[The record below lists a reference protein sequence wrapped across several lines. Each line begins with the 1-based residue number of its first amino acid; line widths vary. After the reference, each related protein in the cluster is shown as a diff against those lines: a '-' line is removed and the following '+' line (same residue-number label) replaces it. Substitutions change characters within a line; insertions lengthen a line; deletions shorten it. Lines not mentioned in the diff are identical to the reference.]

1 MTTSF
6 RLLSSA
12 AVLGLG
18 VLAPSV
24 LAIPAAVAGPS
35 ADATRGTAGES
46 GEEGGGT
53 SLCRP
58 ISLTGG
64 SLVALC
70 SAGPS
75 GESADGSES
84 VTVADGDDEG

>member
-1 MTTSF
+1 MITSF
-6 RLLSSA
+6 RLLGSA

-18 VLAPSV
+18 VLAPNV
-24 LAIPAAVAGPS
+24 LTIPAAVADTS

-46 GEEGGGT
+46 GEEGSGT

-64 SLVALC
+64 SLVAQC
-70 SAGPS
+70 SAGPN
-75 GESADGSES
+75 GASADGSES
-84 VTVADGDDEG
+84 ATAAGDDEG